1 MNTGQMM
8 ITIGAL
14 MLLTTVIL
22 RVNSDFLLSTVQMA
36 ESKYELVAVS
46 LGTSLIEEAFSKP
59 FDEITANDSLI
70 SSPAALSSNLGP
82 DAGEDT
88 RAQFDDFDDYNNYVE
103 YTAGDTSLL
112 SADFKISSKV
122 FYVDPAVSLDGV
134 ATKTYFKRIEVEVTS
149 RFIDNGK
156 DTIRLTKIN
165 SHFYFR

>member
-22 RVNSDFLLSTVQMA
+22 RVNSDFLLSTAQMA
-36 ESKYELVAVS
+36 ESKYELVAIS

-70 SSPAALSSNLGP
+70 TSPAVLSSNLGP
-82 DAGEDT
+82 DAGEDS

-103 YTAGDTSLL
+103 YTAGDTTLL
-112 SADFKISSKV
+112 SADFKISSMV
-122 FYVDPAVSLDGV
+122 YYVNPPNLNPSGA
-134 ATKTYFKRIEVEVTS
+134 KTYFKRIEVEVTS
-149 RFIDNGK
+149 RFINDGK
-156 DTIRLTKIN
+156 DTIRLTKVN

>member
-36 ESKYELVAVS
+36 ESKYELVAIS

-70 SSPAALSSNLGP
+70 SSPTLLSSNLGP

-103 YTAGDTSLL
+103 YTAGDTTLL
-112 SADFKISSKV
+112 SADFKITSKV
-122 FYVDPAVSLDGV
+122 YYVNPPSLTAAG
-134 ATKTYFKRIEVEVTS
+134 TKTYFKRIEVEVTS
-149 RFIDNGK
+149 RFINDGK
-156 DTIRLTKIN
+156 DTIRLTKVN

>member
-22 RVNSDFLLSTVQMA
+22 RVNSDFLLSTAQMA

-59 FDEITANDSLI
+59 FDEITANDSLV
-70 SSPAALSSNLGP
+70 SSPTLLSANLGP

-103 YTAGDTSLL
+103 YTQGDTTLL
-112 SADFKISSKV
+112 SADFKITSQV
-122 FYVDPAVSLDGV
+122 YYVNPPSMSNAG
-134 ATKTYFKRIEVEVTS
+134 TKTYFKRIDVEVTS
-149 RFIDNGK
+149 RFINDGK
-156 DTIRLTKIN
+156 DTIRLSKVN